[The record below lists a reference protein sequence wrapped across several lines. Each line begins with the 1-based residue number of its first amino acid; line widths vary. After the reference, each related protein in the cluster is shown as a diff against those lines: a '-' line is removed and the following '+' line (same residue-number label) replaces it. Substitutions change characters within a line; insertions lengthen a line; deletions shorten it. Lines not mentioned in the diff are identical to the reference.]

1 MFYYPID
8 QEVKL
13 ALLELKD
20 APKLYRLIQE
30 NREHLRTW
38 LGWVD
43 SVNSIQDTKHYI
55 KVVQSKMIEGHGFQ
69 SSIRVRGELAGL
81 IGFHNFSMQNR
92 SVSIGYW
99 LGKNYQKQGLVVKA
113 TKALVEYAFNEWD
126 IHRIEIR
133 CATENYDSRRI
144 PEKLGFQKEGLL
156 RQVEW
161 LYDHY
166 VDHQVYSM
174 IKGEWDQ
181 KKMDIME

>member
-8 QEVKL
+8 REVEMR
-13 ALLELKD
+13 LLELKD

-30 NREHLRTW
+30 NRGHLKTW

-43 SVNSIQDTKHYI
+43 SVNSLQDTKHYI

-69 SSIRVRGELAGL
+69 SSIRVKDELAGL
-81 IGFHNFSMQNR
+81 VGFHNFSSQNR
-92 SVSIGYW
+92 SVAIGYW
-99 LGKNYQKQGLVVKA
+99 LGKKYQKKGLA
-113 TKALVEYAFNEWD
+113 IRSTKALVEYAFMEWD

-133 CATENYDSRRI
+133 CAAENFSSQQI
-144 PEKLGFQKEGLL
+144 PEKLGFQKEGVL
-156 RQVEW
+156 REVEW

-174 IKGEWDQ
+174 IKREWEE
-181 KKMDIME
+181 KNR